1 MKIYEENQ
9 FTKSKLDDRRNNS
22 LGLEDS
28 DEKVIELSFSDVKA
42 LAALVINYSEKHE
55 MDDQSIKGS
64 IRPKS
69 KIQIPTKYGYI
80 CWFVIG
86 NGMDHENQVDIDFD
100 LERKDKNITYRP
112 KNNKQVGSHWV
123 SDEFKEGKYM
133 HQVST
138 LDSGGPHSGK
148 THFRIM
154 NWPN

>member
-9 FTKSKLDDRRNNS
+9 FTKSKIMNDS

-28 DEKVIELSFSDVKA
+28 NEKVIELSFSDIKA

-55 MDDQSIKGS
+55 NEMDDHSKGS
-64 IRPKS
+64 TRPKS

-80 CWFVIG
+80 YWFVIG
-86 NGMDHENQVDIDFD
+86 DGMDYENQVDIDFD
-100 LERKDKNITYRP
+100 LVRKDKNITYRP
-112 KNNKQVGSHWV
+112 KNSKQVGYHWV
-123 SDEFKEGKYM
+123 SDKFKEGKYM

-138 LDSGGPHSGK
+138 LDGGGPHSGK

-154 NWPN
+154 NW